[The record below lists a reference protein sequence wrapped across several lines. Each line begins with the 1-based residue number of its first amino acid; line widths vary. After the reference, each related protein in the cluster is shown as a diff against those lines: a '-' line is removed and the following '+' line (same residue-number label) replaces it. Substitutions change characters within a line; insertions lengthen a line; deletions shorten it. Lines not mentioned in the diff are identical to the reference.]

1 MNDIAEFVRNR
12 GVKFT
17 SSDSETELYMSKYK
31 KLDHTSNGN
40 VARST
45 LEIPSLNEVEER
57 KNAAL
62 NSENESNLA
71 ALLNIVCHK
80 NVFQN
85 GYFIEHNSQHNTRS
99 TFFNQLASAY
109 FIQIKAI
116 IESRQPAYLNTFIL
130 TLDRD
135 RGMS

>member
-1 MNDIAEFVRNR
+1 MNNIAEYVRNR

-62 NSENESNLA
+62 NGENESNLA
-71 ALLNIVCHK
+71 AMGATNQSKNLTFSQNTALTFSMCLNKRPLMIGNKAHLS
-80 NVFQN
+80 FLDQN
-85 GYFIEHNSQHNTRS
+85 LFS
-99 TFFNQLASAY
+99 
-109 FIQIKAI
+109 
-116 IESRQPAYLNTFIL
+116 
-130 TLDRD
+130 
-135 RGMS
+135 